1 MTARPGATV
10 LAAGGWMTAADA
22 LDRGRESFGR
32 RAWADAF
39 ARLSA
44 ADQESPLEADDLER
58 LATAAYLIGRDD
70 DGADAGARAHHEF
83 LRRGSVERAVRC
95 AFWLAFS
102 LLNRGEVARGGGWVA
117 RARRLLDDLQQD
129 CVEQGYL
136 MFPVGLQRLAEGDAA
151 TAAATFDQAAKI
163 GERFHDPDLVALA
176 RLGLGASRNPL
187 GETAAGV
194 ALLDEVMVTVEA
206 GEVSPAVAGIVYCA
220 VIEACQEIFDLR
232 RARQWTAALT
242 HWCASQPDLVPFRG
256 QCLVHRAEIMQLHGA
271 WPDAMEEAQRAC
283 ERLSEP
289 PGQPAAGMAFYQL
302 AELYRLRGEF
312 AKAEEAYRRASQF
325 GREPQPGLAQLR
337 LAQGQ
342 VDAAVAAIRRVMDE
356 ATDRVARSKLLAA
369 YVEIILAA
377 GDVHTAHTA
386 TDELAQLADDLAAPL
401 LGAVAAHARGAVLL
415 GEGDAR
421 AALQALRRAWT
432 AWQDLEVPYEAA
444 RVRVL
449 IGLACRQLGDQDSA
463 AMELDAARWVFRQLD
478 AAPDLAG
485 VEALTRQPAARAAG
499 GLTERELQVLRLVAA
514 GQTNRSIAADLFLSE
529 RTVDRHVSN
538 ILTKLG
544 VSSRAA
550 ATAYAYQH
558 QLI

>member
-1 MTARPGATV
+1 
-10 LAAGGWMTAADA
+10 MTAADA

-39 ARLSA
+39 AQLSA
-44 ADQESPLEADDLER
+44 ADREAPLEAEDLER

-70 DGADAGARAHHEF
+70 DGADAGARAHHAF
-83 LRRGSVERAVRC
+83 LRRGSVERAVRG

-102 LLNRGEVARGGGWVA
+102 LLNRGEAARGGGWLA

-136 MFPVGLQRLAEGDAA
+136 LYPVGLQRLVEGDAA
-151 TAAATFDQAAKI
+151 AAAATFDQAAKI
-163 GERFHDPDLVALA
+163 GERFGDPDLVALA
-176 RLGLGASRNPL
+176 RLGLGGSMIPL

-194 ALLDEVMVTVEA
+194 ALLDEVMVAVEA
-206 GEVSPAVAGIVYCA
+206 DEVSPTVAGIVYCA
-220 VIEACQEIFDLR
+220 VIEACREIFDLR

-302 AELYRLRGEF
+302 AELHRLRGEF
-312 AKAEEAYRRASQF
+312 ASAEEAYRRASQL
-325 GREPQPGLAQLR
+325 GREPQPGLALLR

-342 VDAAVAAIRRVMDE
+342 VDAAAAAIRRVMDE
-356 ATDRVARSKLLAA
+356 SSDRVARSKLLAA
-369 YVEIILAA
+369 YVEIVLAA
-377 GDVHTAHTA
+377 GDVRAA
-386 TDELAQLADDLAAPL
+386 RAAADELAQVADDLGGPL
-401 LGAVAAHARGAVLL
+401 LGTVAAHAQGAVLL

-421 AALQALRRAWT
+421 AALQELRRAWT
-432 AWQDLEVPYEAA
+432 AWQELEVPYEAA

-449 IGLACRQLGDQDSA
+449 IGLTCRQLGDGDSA
-463 AMELDAARWVFRQLD
+463 EMELDAAGWVLRQLE
-478 AAPDLAG
+478 AAPDLAR
-485 VEALTRQPAARAAG
+485 VEALTRKSAAGAAG
-499 GLTERELQVLRLVAA
+499 GLTARELQVLRLVAA
-514 GQTNRSIAADLFLSE
+514 GRTNRQIAADLFVSE